1 MKVTSRGPEAGSPVS
16 PGKGKNEGWMRGAR
30 MEGNKQHKRGWNE
43 DGIRLGERIVRIK
56 VGWGGGGRGTWG
68 SMAGFSSVIWK

>member
-1 MKVTSRGPEAGSPVS
+1 
-16 PGKGKNEGWMRGAR
+16 MRAAR

-56 VGWGGGGRGTWG
+56 VGWGWGGVGHGEVWQVSRL
-68 SMAGFSSVIWK
+68 